1 MSSST
6 MGYRKRR
13 DKSISPQ
20 GVPKMVGWPGERA
33 DSTKGYRRRMDE
45 SISPQG
51 IPEMPGERAHST
63 KCYKI
68 RDKLTSPQGIPVYV
82 HTYMV

>member
-51 IPEMPGERAHST
+51 IPEMACLGRGLIPPSAT
-63 KCYKI
+63 K
-68 RDKLTSPQGIPVYV
+68 
-82 HTYMV
+82 

>member
-1 MSSST
+1 

-13 DKSISPQ
+13 DKLISPQ

-51 IPEMPGERAHST
+51 ILEMACLGLFHQVLQKKRQVNKSPGNSCT
-63 KCYKI
+63 
-68 RDKLTSPQGIPVYV
+68 VYMYTP
-82 HTYMV
+82 TYFN